1 MALLRHLAVPAKL
14 ESAMAST
21 LTFLLASAISAN
33 CAMAADQEP
42 MPIPQNFL
50 IGTAIAGFQVE
61 MGCPNLTSEVCEDR
75 SSDWYAFITSPWTVR
90 DPLLFMS
97 GDSPKVGPGFLET
110 YRDDLT
116 LASKELGSN
125 ALRVSLEWSR
135 LFPQSTVGVDGYE
148 QLRNLASAPALAYYH
163 DLFSA
168 MKDRKLTPMV
178 TLNHYT
184 LPNWIH
190 DAVGCHL
197 SLRTCA
203 HRGWVDKDIIVSE
216 ISKFAA
222 FAAQEFGAEV
232 DDWLTLNEPF
242 SAVVLP
248 SYLLPTPERTNP
260 PGVFMHVEAAKIAN
274 LAMIEAHARMYDAIH
289 RVDIWSRTPG
299 GQAAN
304 VGIAYSF
311 FAIRAATERHL
322 DVAMAQNLRYFFH
335 DQFMNAIT
343 LGRLDRDWNGRI
355 VQRPDLAGR
364 LDFVGVN
371 YYVRLTPPT
380 FLRGRSSLISPL
392 LNFDP
397 LESVFDRNAPDGLL
411 QVLREE
417 SRYGLPLYVTET
429 GCDAVN
435 DEDKP
440 RRWLLSTL
448 AATRQALEEGVD
460 VRGYFYWTLMDNYEW
475 NHGANSQF
483 GLFHIDPKD
492 DLKRRIPRSA
502 VSAFRDVTTTGLL
515 P

>member
-1 MALLRHLAVPAKL
+1 
-14 ESAMAST
+14 MASMIAV
-21 LTFLLASAISAN
+21 LLASALTAN
-33 CAMAADQEP
+33 LAIAADQEP
-42 MPIPQNFL
+42 LPIPPNFL
-50 IGTAIAGFQVE
+50 MGTAIAGFQVE
-61 MGCPNLTSEVCEDR
+61 MGCLRLASEVCEDR
-75 SSDWYAFITSPWTVR
+75 SSDWYEFITSPWTVH

-116 LASKELGSN
+116 LASKELGNN
-125 ALRVSLEWSR
+125 AIRVSLEWSR
-135 LFPQSTVGVDGYE
+135 IFPQSTVGVDGYD
-148 QLRNLASAPALAYYH
+148 QLRKLASAPALAYYH
-163 DLFSA
+163 DLFKA
-168 MKDRKLTPMV
+168 MQEQKLTPMV

-190 DAVGCHL
+190 DAVGCHF
-197 SLRTCA
+197 SLRTCINK
-203 HRGWVDKDIIVSE
+203 GWAGRENIVAE
-216 ISKFAA
+216 ITKFAA

-260 PGVFMHVEAAKIAN
+260 PGVYMHIEAAKVAN

-289 RVDIWSRTPG
+289 SVDIWSRTPG
-299 GQAAN
+299 GRAAN

-311 FAIRAATERHL
+311 FAISPATERHV
-322 DVAMAQNLRYFFH
+322 DAVVAQNLRYLFH

-343 LGRLDRDWNGRI
+343 LGRLDRDWNGR
-355 VQRPDLAGR
+355 VVHRPDLAGR

-371 YYVRLTPPT
+371 YYVRLTPPK
-380 FLRGRSSLISPL
+380 FLPGRSSRISPL
-392 LNFDP
+392 LTFDP
-397 LESVFDRNAPDGLL
+397 LEGIFDRNAPDGLL

-417 SRYGLPLYVTET
+417 SRHGLPLYVTET

-440 RRWLLSTL
+440 RRWLLATL
-448 AATRQALEEGVD
+448 AATRQALEQGID
-460 VRGYFYWTLMDNYEW
+460 VRGYFYWSLMDNYEW
-475 NHGANSQF
+475 NHGVNSQF

-492 DLKRRIPRSA
+492 PLKRRIPRSA
-502 VSAFRDVTTTGLL
+502 VSAFREVTAKGLL